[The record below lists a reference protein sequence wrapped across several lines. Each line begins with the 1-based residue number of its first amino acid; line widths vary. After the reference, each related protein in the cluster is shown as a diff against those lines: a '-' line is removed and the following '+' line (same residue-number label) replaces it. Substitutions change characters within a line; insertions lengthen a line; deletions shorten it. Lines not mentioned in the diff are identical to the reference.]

1 MDYSIVGLINS
12 YNSYQEQYNSLPN
25 DPNVPPPPP
34 ASGLFLGLELG
45 IVLVALIIF
54 IALWV
59 VGLVLLL
66 KYWRQLPDWA
76 KVLGIIGLIPA
87 VPGGPLLTIIVVLIG
102 KNQK

>member
-1 MDYSIVGLINS
+1 MLYWIG
-12 YNSYQEQYNSLPN
+12 
-25 DPNVPPPPP
+25 
-34 ASGLFLGLELG
+34 FT
-45 IVLVALIIF
+45 
-54 IALWV
+54 LWV

-102 KNQK
+102 KNQNHQNQKVDQALKLVVHMVVLDKKANQNMMNQKIKKK